1 MLKKGRT
8 LSYKVWLWIA
18 RYKITIGWG
27 KKSEFWTDYFF
38 GAIAS
43 LYLTIMRKKSEL
55 RANCEIREKLE
66 F

>member
-43 LYLTIMRKKSEL
+43 LYL
-55 RANCEIREKLE
+55 
-66 F
+66 